1 MRRIKLIAGLLV
13 AAPLL
18 AFAAGQ
24 SPAATEQAHPSAS
37 AHANA
42 VAGQADAARIEA
54 CGNVSTTLLDAFDK
68 GDYKTA
74 SADFNAQML
83 GLVDAQ
89 KLGEV
94 QKSLTGQ
101 FGKLESRGTPQSV
114 MYEGMAVVSTPMHYA
129 KGDLSAV
136 VACDKD
142 GKVAGFRLQPAAPA
156 PAASP

>member
-1 MRRIKLIAGLLV
+1 MHRTVFIAVLLA
-13 AAPLL
+13 AAPALGL
-18 AFAAGQ
+18 AAGQ
-24 SPAATEQAHPSAS
+24 SPAATEQPHPSAS

-54 CGNVSTTLLDAFDK
+54 CGNVAGALLEAFDK
-68 GDYKTA
+68 GDFKTA
-74 SADFNAQML
+74 SSHFNAQML

-89 KLGEV
+89 KMGEV
-94 QKSLTGQ
+94 HKSLTAQ
-101 FGKLESRGTPQSV
+101 FGKFESRGTSQSV

-156 PAASP
+156 ASP